1 MLKLLYFL
9 DFQHFKQTGKSTT
22 GLDYYAWNMGPVPK
36 DLFNELTEKMN
47 PDLKAAIHDL
57 PQEGFQKIRPKKK
70 FDSKYF
76 SSWEMKLLKA
86 LAFIFKD
93 AKADDM
99 IESMPIR
106 LIPKI
111 FYGNSIIHW

>member
-1 MLKLLYFL
+1 
-9 DFQHFKQTGKSTT
+9 
-22 GLDYYAWNMGPVPK
+22 
-36 DLFNELTEKMN
+36 
-47 PDLKAAIHDL
+47 
-57 PQEGFQKIRPKKK
+57 
-70 FDSKYF
+70 
-76 SSWEMKLLKA
+76 MKLLKA

-111 FYGNSIIHW
+111 FYGNSIIH